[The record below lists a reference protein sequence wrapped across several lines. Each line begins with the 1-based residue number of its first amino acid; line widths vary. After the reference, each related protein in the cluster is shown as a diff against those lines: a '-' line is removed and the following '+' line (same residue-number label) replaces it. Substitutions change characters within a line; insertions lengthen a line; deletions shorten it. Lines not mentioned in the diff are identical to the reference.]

1 MHLETLSITNI
12 SVRGS
17 LEKSVNPTKVAE
29 EKDKTPSSVTSDAV
43 SYLQPMGWR
52 IEIFYGGEFL
62 ISQASNRDEISNAKL
77 FIEEELGLEIEEFNY
92 HRATISGNLQLG
104 RSSTK
109 PKRIANLLESM
120 SCISGLQYGDD
131 NQFGGDLYFK
141 LNSNTVRLF
150 INQDE
155 PLYSVAGI
163 PVSSE
168 TSLSNDIREQ
178 KDTLESVLTG
188 SCSE

>member
-1 MHLETLSITNI
+1 MKLETLSITNI
-12 SVRGS
+12 SVRGY
-17 LEKSVNPTKVAE
+17 LKEVVNPTELADTR
-29 EKDKTPSSVTSDAV
+29 DKQPSSVTSDTV
-43 SYLQPMGWR
+43 MYLKPMSR
-52 IEIFYGGEFL
+52 KIEIFYGGEFL
-62 ISQASNRDEISNAKL
+62 ISQASNLDEIKEARSV
-77 FIEEELGLEIEEFNY
+77 IEDELELQIDEFEY
-92 HRATISGNLQLG
+92 HRVTVSGDLKLGGSRRVEKLGQSLEDNGSLDNL
-104 RSSTK
+104 
-109 PKRIANLLESM
+109 M
-120 SCISGLQYGDD
+120 YGSD
-131 NQFGGDLYFK
+131 NRFGGDLYFK